1 MQQIQYTIDCHDF
14 LHKRLKVQLEI
25 GLDKNGMLELELAAW
40 RPGRYQIANF
50 AKNLYRLD
58 ATNEQGDLLSIK
70 KTALHKWEIET
81 GESKSIT
88 LKYEYFAGKL
98 DAGSSYLAEDF
109 ILLNPINFL
118 IFPSEAKQSGIF
130 VALSSPKNM
139 LWECALDREGH
150 LWYAKDISKLLDSP
164 FLGAYQFEKHSY
176 THGES
181 KFHVVSYNPL
191 KVNMESLYGSFELF
205 TKGCLEIFGTLP
217 STNYYFLNLLLNLP
231 IYHGVEHANST
242 VIALGKS
249 GGNQD
254 SEFLDNILGISC
266 HELFHAW
273 NVCRIRPA
281 EFLEYNFGKEILTEA
296 GFILEGFTTYY
307 GDLML
312 VRSGVWSKERYLQEL
327 ENLLNR
333 HADQENIGGISLID
347 SSIDLWLDGYEPGAT
362 NRKVSI
368 YTKGGILALLLDL
381 AIIENSKGHES
392 LDDVCRFL
400 WVSFY
405 MKGKGYTIQEVLRKI
420 VEIGGFKTQKLI
432 DEILYGTSPGWEEI
446 NLLLEKV
453 GVGMVRVES
462 LDVLERFLGVKTI
475 PGQNG
480 LRVVHPGKIRHK
492 NGKLALYDEII
503 SINGQVINDLKNI
516 SWEEPLNVLVWR
528 DGKQITIETK
538 VVDFENGF
546 PKVKL
551 KLEEQLDKEEQSR
564 LDFWLGRRVKEKR
577 Y

>member
-1 MQQIQYTIDCHDF
+1 
-14 LHKRLKVQLEI
+14 
-25 GLDKNGMLELELAAW
+25 
-40 RPGRYQIANF
+40 
-50 AKNLYRLD
+50 
-58 ATNEQGDLLSIK
+58 
-70 KTALHKWEIET
+70 
-81 GESKSIT
+81 
-88 LKYEYFAGKL
+88 
-98 DAGSSYLAEDF
+98 
-109 ILLNPINFL
+109 
-118 IFPSEAKQSGIF
+118 
-130 VALSSPKNM
+130 M

-231 IYHGVEHANST
+231 IYHGVEHADST

-347 SSIDLWLDGYEPGAT
+347 SSIDLWLDGYESGAA

-381 AIIENSKGHES
+381 AIIENSKGHDS

-400 WVSFY
+400 WESFY

-432 DEILYGTSPGWEEI
+432 DEILYGTSPGWEQI

-480 LRVVHPGKIRHK
+480 LRVVHPGKVKHK
-492 NGKLALYDEII
+492 NGKLALHDEII

-516 SWEEPLNVLVWR
+516 SWEESLNILVWR

-538 VVDFENGF
+538 AVDFENGF

-551 KLEEQLDKEEQSR
+551 KLKEQLDKEEQSR

-577 Y
+577 